1 MRQIDFQKVKEIE
14 KEEEMNDLDL
24 GDFFLYG
31 RNVIAQKQGKQPG
44 QTISYY
50 EVIEKNEVT
59 GSVSYEPVFDY
70 LEED

>member
-1 MRQIDFQKVKEIE
+1 MRQAIFQKMADIE
-14 KEEEMNDLDL
+14 KEEDMNDLEV

-44 QTISYY
+44 QAVSYY

-59 GSVSYEPVFDY
+59 GSISYTPVFDY